1 MSRISNTVFLTLL
14 KHHDWYFERASGP
27 AYHQGRASQKKLLCL
42 CQEQPELFRL
52 YNHAENCII
61 RSLPFD
67 FPSVV
72 GTTPVKDETQQH
84 NTHHMN
90 VAVTIN
96 ITPESANNI
105 VAALLTAV
113 GSKPVVGV
121 AGESKSTLVEVGSAP
136 AAEKPAKTPK
146 AAKAA
151 PTPAPEPEPEESA
164 PAISEARLVAT
175 VKTLPK
181 EGKIK
186 LKEYFTKKFGYNTM
200 AEIAEENRND
210 IHAAAVKIGA
220 TDTDP
225 EASDEVEGM

>member
-1 MSRISNTVFLTLL
+1 MTTKDFCTLL
-14 KHHDWYFERASGP
+14 EAHDWAFAQIKYLARHRYE
-27 AYHQGRASQKKLLCL
+27 QGLRSQKRLLYL

-52 YNHAENCII
+52 YNYAENCII

-67 FPSVV
+67 FPSVA

-84 NTHHMN
+84 NTHAN
-90 VAVTIN
+90 
-96 ITPESANNI
+96 TPMKDLLQSIFE
-105 VAALLTAV
+105 ALIKPLIDAIDRNTA
-113 GSKPVVGV
+113 SKG
-121 AGESKSTLVEVGSAP
+121 GCSAP
-136 AAEKPAKTPK
+136 ALEPAAPAPVAAEKPAKAPK
-146 AAKAA
+146 GAKAA
-151 PTPAPEPEPEESA
+151 PAPAPEPEPEEAA